1 LPPLTRTFDEIL
13 DLAEEDLWTGFHLAS
28 VKQHRTL
35 IGDSREESFADFLAM
50 RLPDRFGVTSGEAV
64 DSREKRTGQL
74 DIVIYDRNLT
84 APLVRGK
91 SGDVLPAESL
101 LAVVEV
107 KSTLTQGELE
117 ACAAAAKKI
126 ARLSPYRREFLPPRQ
141 QGLDASDGNHR
152 CQYSVI
158 AFKTNLGKGN
168 WAEREWERLLKA
180 AKKKKVDPERIDRV
194 LVLDRGMLVPPSGS
208 GRATTD
214 GKGMLREWFLHLTN
228 FLIREAERRPPFDF
242 QDYGRRR
249 KNPGWQ
255 RLP

>member
-1 LPPLTRTFDEIL
+1 VTQTFDKIL
-13 DLAEEDLWTGFHLAS
+13 DFAEEDLWTGFRLAS
-28 VKQHRTL
+28 VKQHRSL
-35 IGDSREESFADFLAM
+35 IGDSREETFSDFLAR

-84 APLVRGK
+84 APLLREK

-107 KSTLTQGELE
+107 KSTLTQEELTT
-117 ACAAAAKKI
+117 CAAAAKKI
-126 ARLSPYRREFLPPRQ
+126 SRLSPYRREFLPPRQ
-141 QGLDASDGNHR
+141 EGLDASDGNHR

-158 AFKTNLGKGN
+158 AFKTNLGKGD
-168 WAEREWERLLKA
+168 WVEKEWKRLLKA
-180 AKKKKVDPERIDRV
+180 TAQNQVEPERIDRV

-249 KNPGWQ
+249 KNPGWT